1 MRCLTFLSRA
11 LASLAIV
18 LLFSACDTSES
29 EKTSIRLAHNLDNQ
43 HPVHKSLV
51 YMNDVLNDLSKGK
64 MQIVIYPSGQLGSE
78 REIIELIQIGT
89 LGMTKVSASSLEA
102 FIPEMR
108 LFGIPYLFSNKTHY
122 WDVLNSDIGRGV
134 LNAGL
139 NVRIKGLGYFD
150 AGSRSFYTTNKKVTQ
165 PSDLKGL
172 KIRVMNSQSAVDMV
186 NLMGGSATPVS
197 WGELYTSLQQ
207 GIVEGAENNPPSF
220 YYSKHYEVSKYY
232 LLDEHT
238 SIPDV
243 IIIGTHVWENLKE
256 QEQVWLTQAMQEATA
271 FQRRLW
277 EDSVRMS
284 LEEVA
289 KAGVEIIKP
298 DKSQFKENIKLVYEQ
313 LKGTPLDALVKNISL
328 MEKTNEDL

>member
-1 MRCLTFLSRA
+1 
-11 LASLAIV
+11 
-18 LLFSACDTSES
+18 
-29 EKTSIRLAHNLDNQ
+29 
-43 HPVHKSLV
+43 
-51 YMNDVLNDLSKGK
+51 
-64 MQIVIYPSGQLGSE
+64 
-78 REIIELIQIGT
+78 
-89 LGMTKVSASSLEA
+89 
-102 FIPEMR
+102 
-108 LFGIPYLFSNKTHY
+108 
-122 WDVLNSDIGRGV
+122 
-134 LNAGL
+134 
-139 NVRIKGLGYFD
+139 
-150 AGSRSFYTTNKKVTQ
+150 
-165 PSDLKGL
+165 
-172 KIRVMNSQSAVDMV
+172 
-186 NLMGGSATPVS
+186 MGGSATPVS